1 MATAPSHRFVDHT
14 SEIGMEVRAGSFGEL
29 LAESARGL
37 ASLLLREVSAEA
49 SGETREFEVSSHDRE
64 ALLVDWLNE
73 LLFEAEVRLWIPL
86 EFEMLDVEDTEDTRV
101 RARVRGFEVEV
112 APSIVKAATFH
123 GLQVRETA
131 DGFAA
136 EVIFDV

>member
-1 MATAPSHRFVDHT
+1 MATTPSHRFVDHT

-86 EFEMLDVEDTEDTRV
+86 EFEMLEVEDTRV
-101 RARVRGFEVEV
+101 RARARGFEVEV

>member
-1 MATAPSHRFVDHT
+1 METSAPSHRFVDHT
-14 SEIGMEVRAGSFGEL
+14 SEVGLEVRAGSFGEL

-37 ASLLLREVSAEA
+37 ASLLLREVPAEA
-49 SGETREFEVSSHDRE
+49 SGGTREFEVSSHDRE

-86 EFEMLDVEDTEDTRV
+86 ELEMLDVSDTRV
-101 RARVRGFEVEV
+101 RARARGVEV
-112 APSIVKAATFH
+112 DLAPSIVKAATFH

-131 DGFAA
+131 DGFEA

>member
-1 MATAPSHRFVDHT
+1 METSAPSHRFVDHT
-14 SEIGMEVRAGSFGEL
+14 SEVGLEVRAGSFGEL

-49 SGETREFEVSSHDRE
+49 SGGTREFEVSSHDRE

-86 EFEMLDVEDTEDTRV
+86 EFEILDVSDTRV
-101 RARVRGFEVEV
+101 RARARGVEV
-112 APSIVKAATFH
+112 DLAPSIVKAATFH

-131 DGFAA
+131 DGFEA

>member
-1 MATAPSHRFVDHT
+1 MATAHSHRFVDHT
-14 SEIGMEVRAGSFGEL
+14 SEVGLEVRAGSFGEL
-29 LAESARGL
+29 LAESGRGL

-49 SGETREFEVSSHDRE
+49 SGETRELEVSSHDRE

-86 EFEMLDVEDTEDTRV
+86 EFEMLEVEDTRV
-101 RARVRGFEVEV
+101 RARARGFEVEL

>member
-14 SEIGMEVRAGSFGEL
+14 SEVGLEVQAGSFGEL

-86 EFEMLDVEDTEDTRV
+86 EFEMLEVEDTRV
-101 RARVRGFEVEV
+101 RARARGFEVEV

-136 EVIFDV
+136 EVILDV